1 MSKSQVLSNSQVL
14 DTRFRSA
21 LARMGEA
28 GRVTTYG
35 RRVDPRFEVAALMK
49 RLDGGPAL
57 FFPDVDGYSVPVIGN
72 FLCCK
77 ENCEA
82 AFGLRYDEI
91 RTRISQ
97 SFGAPQEPVLVER
110 APAQEVVKTSGFD
123 LRQMFP
129 VLEHASGDA
138 GRVIKAGVINVRDPE
153 TQV

>member
-1 MSKSQVLSNSQVL
+1 
-14 DTRFRSA
+14 
-21 LARMGEA
+21 MGEA
-28 GRVTTYG
+28 GRVITYN
-35 RRVDPRFEVAALMK
+35 RRVDPQFEIAALMK

-110 APAQEVVKTSGFD
+110 
-123 LRQMFP
+123 
-129 VLEHASGDA
+129 
-138 GRVIKAGVINVRDPE
+138 
-153 TQV
+153 